1 MNLTTLDVQIVHR
14 VAVVWLARESVRNAF
29 NETVIAELTHAFR
42 ALGADENVRA
52 IVLAAKGSAFCAGAD
67 LDWMRR
73 MSGYSVEENRQ
84 DARKLADMLRTIY
97 ECPKPVIARV
107 HGDAYAGGIGLVAA
121 CDIAVATLDAE
132 FCLSETRLGLV
143 PATISPYVIQAIGE
157 RQARRYM
164 VTAEKFTASEAFRI
178 GLVHELA
185 APDEIDARVNVLLG
199 ALMTTSAAA
208 VASTKRLV
216 REVAGRRI
224 DDALLAHTAEAIAQA
239 RASEDGKEGVQA
251 FLSKRKSRWVQEFED
266 AQAAARAA
274 AAEDDDDAR
283 DA

>member
-1 MNLTTLDVQIVHR
+1 MKLTTLDVQIVHR

-274 AAEDDDDAR
+274 AGEDDDAR

>member
-1 MNLTTLDVQIVHR
+1 
-14 VAVVWLARESVRNAF
+14 
-29 NETVIAELTHAFR
+29 
-42 ALGADENVRA
+42 
-52 IVLAAKGSAFCAGAD
+52 
-67 LDWMRR
+67 
-73 MSGYSVEENRQ
+73 
-84 DARKLADMLRTIY
+84 
-97 ECPKPVIARV
+97 
-107 HGDAYAGGIGLVAA
+107 
-121 CDIAVATLDAE
+121 
-132 FCLSETRLGLV
+132 V

-185 APDEIDARVNVLLG
+185 APDELDARVNVLLG

-224 DDALLAHTAEAIAQA
+224 DEALLAHTAEAIAQA

-251 FLSKRKSRWVQEFED
+251 FLSKRKSRWVQEFEQ

-274 AAEDDDDAR
+274 AGEDDDDVR